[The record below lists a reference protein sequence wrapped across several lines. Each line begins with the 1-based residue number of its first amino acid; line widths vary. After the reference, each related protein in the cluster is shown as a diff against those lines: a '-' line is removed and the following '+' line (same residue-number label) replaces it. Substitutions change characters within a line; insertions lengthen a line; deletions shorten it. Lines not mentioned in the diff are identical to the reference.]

1 MRPPPASPR
10 AAGALSRLVAAVVLI
25 VAPLA
30 PAPWVRD
37 AHAAAHPP
45 VTARRAMVAAD
56 SAVASRIGLDIL
68 HAGGDAVD
76 AAVATALV
84 LGVVQPFA
92 SGLGGGG
99 FALVFRADAPSAPPF
114 TLDFRETA
122 PAAATADMY
131 LDARGEVVPKA
142 STHGPRAAAVPGELA
157 GLYAVHRRFGRLPWA
172 RVVEPA
178 LRLARDGFPASGL
191 LALRIARQR
200 EAIAGVPGLAVDL
213 LHADGRPKLE
223 GESIRRPALAR
234 TLARIARDGA
244 DALYSGD
251 LGRALVA
258 AMARDGGLITAAD
271 LAAYRVVERTPLH
284 IDWRG
289 HRIYSMPPPSSGGAV
304 LLQVLRVL
312 EPDDLPALGHNSSR
326 YLHRLTE
333 ALKHAF
339 ADRAAVM
346 GDPGFTP
353 VPVNRLLDDETIASI
368 RVRTRPHRTLPPD
381 HYGQAPAPPDD
392 AGTSHLSVVDAAG
405 NAVALTT
412 TVNTN
417 FGSFYVAGE
426 TGLLM
431 NNEMDDFV
439 ARPGVPNAF
448 GLVGRAANAIA
459 PGKRPLSSMTP
470 TIVVRD
476 GRAVL
481 VVGASG
487 GPTIITGTLQVL
499 LNVLA
504 FGLDPEAAVTASRLH
519 HQWLPNT
526 LVVEEDLPADVVDAL
541 ERRGHAVTRQA
552 RYNAVQVIERTAEGL
567 RGASDPSKRGHPAGE

>member
-200 EAIAGVPGLAVDL
+200 EAIAGVPAWPSTCSTPM
-213 LHADGRPKLE
+213 ADRSSKASPSAGQPSRAPWPASPATAPMP
-223 GESIRRPALAR
+223 SIRA
-234 TLARIARDGA
+234 T
-244 DALYSGD
+244 S
-251 LGRALVA
+251 
-258 AMARDGGLITAAD
+258 
-271 LAAYRVVERTPLH
+271 VERWSRPWPAT
-284 IDWRG
+284 
-289 HRIYSMPPPSSGGAV
+289 GA
-304 LLQVLRVL
+304 
-312 EPDDLPALGHNSSR
+312 SSR
-326 YLHRLTE
+326 RPTWRHT
-333 ALKHAF
+333 
-339 ADRAAVM
+339 
-346 GDPGFTP
+346 
-353 VPVNRLLDDETIASI
+353 ASSN
-368 RVRTRPHRTLPPD
+368 
-381 HYGQAPAPPDD
+381 APRS
-392 AGTSHLSVVDAAG
+392 TS
-405 NAVALTT
+405 T
-412 TVNTN
+412 
-417 FGSFYVAGE
+417 GE
-426 TGLLM
+426 
-431 NNEMDDFV
+431 
-439 ARPGVPNAF
+439 
-448 GLVGRAANAIA
+448 
-459 PGKRPLSSMTP
+459 
-470 TIVVRD
+470 
-476 GRAVL
+476 
-481 VVGASG
+481 
-487 GPTIITGTLQVL
+487 
-499 LNVLA
+499 
-504 FGLDPEAAVTASRLH
+504 VTASTACRH
-519 HQWLPNT
+519 
-526 LVVEEDLPADVVDAL
+526 
-541 ERRGHAVTRQA
+541 RAVAGRSCFRCSACSNPTTSPPSATTR
-552 RYNAVQVIERTAEGL
+552 
-567 RGASDPSKRGHPAGE
+567 AGICIV

>member
-1 MRPPPASPR
+1 MPVRTPAAFARRLAGWAALSALFGSFAGPLPVQAASPPP
-10 AAGALSRLVAAVVLI
+10 L
-25 VAPLA
+25 
-30 PAPWVRD
+30 
-37 AHAAAHPP
+37 
-45 VTARRAMVAAD
+45 TARGAMVAAD
-56 SAVASRIGLDIL
+56 NALASEAGRDIL
-68 HAGGDAVD
+68 GAGGDAVD

-99 FALVFRADAPSAPPF
+99 FALVFRADAPTAPPF

-122 PAAATADMY
+122 PAGATANMY
-131 LDARGEVVPKA
+131 LDDRGEVVPKA
-142 STHGPRAAAVPGELA
+142 STVGPRAAAVPGELA
-157 GLYAVHRRFGRLPWA
+157 GLYALHRRFGRLPWA

-178 LRLARDGFPASGL
+178 LRLARDGFAVGSL
-191 LALRIARQR
+191 LALRIERQR
-200 EAIAGVPGLAVDL
+200 DAIAAVPGLAGDL
-213 LHADGRPKLE
+213 LHADGRPKAE
-223 GESIRRPALAR
+223 GERIRRPALAR
-234 TLARIARDGA
+234 TLGLIAREGA
-244 DALYSGD
+244 DALYTGA
-251 LGRALVA
+251 LGRAVAA
-258 AMARDGGLITAAD
+258 AMARDGGLLTAAD
-271 LAAYRVVERTPLH
+271 LAAYRVVERTPVH
-284 IDWRG
+284 VDWRG

-326 YLHRLTE
+326 YLHRLGE

-346 GDPGFTP
+346 GDPAFTP
-353 VPVNRLLDDETIASI
+353 VPVDALLDDPTIERI
-368 RVRTRPHRTLPPD
+368 RSRTLPHRTRPSD
-381 HYGQAPAPPDD
+381 HYGRASPLPPD

-417 FGSFYVAGE
+417 FGSLYVAGD

-470 TIVVRD
+470 TIIVRD

-504 FGLDPEAAVTASRLH
+504 FGMDPATAVSASRIH
-519 HQWLPNT
+519 HQWLPDT
-526 LVVEEDLPADVVDAL
+526 LVVEEDLPVDVVEAL
-541 ERRGHAVTRQA
+541 ERRGHVVTRQP
-552 RYNAVQVIERTAEGL
+552 RYNAVQVIEWKDGRL
-567 RGASDPSKRGHPAGE
+567 RGASDPSKHGRPAGD